1 MEEIII
7 TPISKITKPVI
18 LKIQLKNKLKIKI
31 RYYNNYKEYCKSLL
45 DPTEEDIKKLYDECK
60 DLCYKMG
67 DKIKIKKDMI
77 NDFIIKNFRIIEE
90 NIEYEEKEVPIP
102 PYILGIWLGDGHS
115 NCICLTNIDK
125 NIIDIWENYAKD
137 NNMKIT
143 LSKKKDRKTE
153 VKDYETN
160 YLSSYKITNGKGQT
174 NKILQIFKKLNLIK
188 NKHIPEIYL
197 KNSEKN
203 RLELLAG
210 IIDTDGSKNNNCYEI
225 VQKNKFL
232 STNIEELAKSL
243 GFNVHINE
251 TIKHCTNSLNKEHNG
266 LYYRIYISINKHS
279 LIIPVICERKK
290 IELDD
295 IKFEINN
302 KMTKEGNKK
311 EKNKIIWNKELDKE
325 LISTIESFKKLEP
338 NQRIP
343 WTKLYLYNNKL
354 LDNKNDAYRARY
366 KQLKKDEIN
375 YNKLL
380 ENMKI
385 IKIDNLIDKEWLNKS
400 EQIKE
405 IFKKKEKLPKKLDE
419 WYRNQINYLNN
430 NNLYKD
436 KKDILDEIKKLKDIK

>member
-7 TPISKITKPVI
+7 TPISKITKPEI
-18 LKIQLKNKLKIKI
+18 RNKQLKKGLRVSIT
-31 RYYNNYKEYCKSLL
+31 YYNNYKEYCKSLL

-90 NIEYEEKEVPIP
+90 KIEYEEKEVPIP

-125 NIIDIWENYAKD
+125 NIIDVWENYAKD

-143 LSKKKDRKTE
+143 LSDKKNRKTE
-153 VKDYETN
+153 AKDYETD
-160 YLSSYKITNGKGQT
+160 YVSSYRITNGLNKP
-174 NKILQIFKKLNLIK
+174 NKILEIFKKLNLIK

-210 IIDTDGSKNNNCYEI
+210 IIDTDGYKHRNTYEI
-225 VQKNKFL
+225 VQKNKLL
-232 STNIEELAKSL
+232 SINIEELAKNL
-243 GFNVHINE
+243 GFNVCIKE
-251 TIKHCTNSLNKEHNG
+251 IIKHCKNSKKKDHSG
-266 LYYRIYISINKHS
+266 LYYKINISTNNHS
-279 LIIPVICERKK
+279 LIIPVLCERKK
-290 IELDD
+290 KEDD
-295 IKFEINN
+295 TKCVYN
-302 KMTKEGNKK
+302 KNLNKNK
-311 EKNKIIWNKELDKE
+311 DKIIWTKELDIE
-325 LISTIESFKKLEP
+325 LISTIEAFKKLEP

-343 WTKLYLYNNKL
+343 WAKLYLYNNNFVE
-354 LDNKNDAYRARY
+354 NKNEAYRARY
-366 KQLKKDEIN
+366 RDLQKNINN

-380 ENMKI
+380 ANIKI

-405 IFKKKEKLPKKLDE
+405 ILKKKEKLPKKLDE

-436 KKDILDEIKKLKDIK
+436 KKDILDEIKQLKDIK